1 MAYSVHKSMAIP
13 FLFLLLASWALY
25 TAGLAS
31 VQASCTD
38 GTTGRGPGGP
48 RGEPGVA
55 ASSPTLNT
63 DQLQS
68 TFGYSAGVLVCSTL
82 YRFYW
87 FIVAFALVM
96 TLVALV
102 VAMAPGV
109 GLAATRAFWTSVFA
123 IVAVLFMVASEAH
136 LAALSSPG
144 FVEDVPRR
152 RMRTAAA
159 GAIISVVFS
168 ILSMMAIGSVWGD
181 ERAAMVPVAGTGQ
194 GMTMGARG
202 GAKPQSGMMGAGPA
216 AGMAPAGV

>member
-13 FLFLLLASWALY
+13 FLVLLLAAWALY

-38 GTTGRGPGGP
+38 GTTGRGPGG
-48 RGEPGVA
+48 RAGEPGVA
-55 ASSPTLNT
+55 SASPTLNT
-63 DQLQS
+63 DQLSS
-68 TFGYSAGVLVCSTL
+68 TFGFSAGVLVCSTL

-87 FIVAFALVM
+87 FIVAFVLVM

-102 VAMAPGV
+102 VAMTPGV
-109 GLAATRAFWTSVFA
+109 GLAATRPFWTSVFA
-123 IVAVLFMVASEAH
+123 IIAVLFMIASEAH

-144 FVEDVPRR
+144 YAEETPRR

-159 GAIISVVFS
+159 GAIIGVVFS

-181 ERAAMVPVAGTGQ
+181 ERAAMSPVAAPVGHG
-194 GMTMGARG
+194 GMMGRG
-202 GAKPQSGMMGAGPA
+202 VAKPQSGMMGTGP